1 VGVCEDFGP
10 ILEMVGLNS
19 ELRVCVCVCVL
30 LLLLRCG
37 HQSIQVEQSFGLKV
51 FKIIYCCIVDVVLT
65 YVWGADVF
73 LSVPLVCLTKLVSCP
88 PTYFRLYITSFPSR
102 LFLQVFWCVVIRLDT
117 VINQLYIRKKV
128 VCQR

>member
-1 VGVCEDFGP
+1 
-10 ILEMVGLNS
+10 
-19 ELRVCVCVCVL
+19 VCVCVCVCVVVVVAL
-30 LLLLRCG
+30 WS
-37 HQSIQVEQSFGLKV
+37 SINPGGAIVWFESVQT
-51 FKIIYCCIVDVVLT
+51 IYCCIVDVVLT